1 MVDRGPTT
9 KRRSR
14 RSRRSKRTTLQV
26 VALVVGILLVLWGA
40 DTLARFGAESLLARN
55 VQDATGVTQ
64 RPEVHV
70 RGILFLPQ
78 VIRGAYNE
86 VDVTTVGITS
96 GPLRLERVD
105 STLSDVRVAFHDV
118 LVRDVRRVGIGKSEE
133 RVTLTYSDLN
143 AYFETTGRTLRLAAA
158 DDAETTITG
167 SLNVLGRPLH
177 ATANVSLSV
186 DNGAVKITP
195 REIKT
200 DSGALD
206 KASRLLLGQR
216 LTLTV
221 PMGTLPFGHQ
231 LTSAEPYH
239 DGIRVQAE
247 GTGIVLRP

>member
-1 MVDRGPTT
+1 M
-9 KRRSR
+9 
-14 RSRRSKRTTLQV
+14 
-26 VALVVGILLVLWGA
+26 GA

-55 VQDATGVTQ
+55 VQDATGVSH
-64 RPEVHV
+64 RPEVQV

-86 VDVTTVGITS
+86 VDVTTLGITS
-96 GPLRLERVD
+96 GPLRLERVE

-133 RVTLTYSDLN
+133 RVTLRYSDLN
-143 AYFETTGRTLRLAAA
+143 TYFDNTGRTLKLSAA
-158 DDAETTITG
+158 DDGETKITG

-177 ATANVSLSV
+177 ATASVSLSV

-206 KASRLLLGQR
+206 QASRLLLGQR

-221 PMGTLPFGHQ
+221 PMGNLPFGHQ
-231 LTSAEPYH
+231 LTSAKPYH

-247 GTGIVLRP
+247 GFGIVLRP